1 MRSQLEEHVRNLC
14 SNRYVSCATCRQDI
28 PREEYEV
35 GILDLKNISFG
46 FYDLWLIGTSRK
58 RKLLQV

>member
-35 GILDLKNISFG
+35 GILDL
-46 FYDLWLIGTSRK
+46 
-58 RKLLQV
+58 